1 MSRSAPSGALKR
13 ALRVLRPRPA
23 RLRHAQAHGKASIE
37 TLTPIRCGGSSFGD
51 KIGPSYSC
59 GGQRDWGHAQ
69 ASLREMVLF
78 CAPQR
83 VLHVGADRICF
94 WPIVLLFRDSSIIFD
109 MIHNVTIE

>member
-1 MSRSAPSGALKR
+1 MFIDP
-13 ALRVLRPRPA
+13 
-23 RLRHAQAHGKASIE
+23 
-37 TLTPIRCGGSSFGD
+37 
-51 KIGPSYSC
+51 IGPSES
-59 GGQRDWGHAQ
+59 GGPRRDWGHGQ

-94 WPIVLLFRDSSIIFD
+94 WPVVLLFRESSIIFD

>member
-1 MSRSAPSGALKR
+1 MSRCAPSGALKR

-78 CAPQR
+78 APPWSPRHQIAGL
-83 VLHVGADRICF
+83 VAKLDLLPEQIFADMHF
-94 WPIVLLFRDSSIIFD
+94 
-109 MIHNVTIE
+109 

>member
-13 ALRVLRPRPA
+13 ALRVLPHRSA
-23 RLRHAQAHGKASIE
+23 RLRHAQAHGKASME
-37 TLTPIRCGGSSFGD
+37 TLTPIRCGGSSFGV
-51 KIGPSYSC
+51 KIGPSDSPGRGPNC
-59 GGQRDWGHAQ
+59 GHAQ

-94 WPIVLLFRDSSIIFD
+94 WAIVLLFRASSIIFD
-109 MIHNVTIE
+109 MIHNAMIE